1 MHNKDYYILLS
12 LIETIR
18 KIEIYTKDYNS
29 AEEFNNSTRDFDAS
43 MMNFIVIGENVG
55 KLSDNIKKQ
64 YPQINWNKIYGF
76 RNIIAHHYFG
86 INVDIVWEI
95 INNDLPTLKAH
106 LEKMLKQ

>member
-55 KLSDNIKKQ
+55 KLSENIKKQ